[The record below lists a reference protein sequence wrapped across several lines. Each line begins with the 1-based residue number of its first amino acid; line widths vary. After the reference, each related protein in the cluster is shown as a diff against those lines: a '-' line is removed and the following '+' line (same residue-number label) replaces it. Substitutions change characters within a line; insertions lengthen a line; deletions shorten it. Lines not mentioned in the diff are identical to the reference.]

1 MSTYSSLY
9 SWVHKAS
16 VSLYSSGFI
25 LIGDKHDG
33 FLHQFRFL
41 RGTQFPDIREIVYHT
56 RKNHLWGKIINGEG
70 QTFDTW
76 SGEN

>member
-9 SWVHKAS
+9 SWVHQAS

-33 FLHQFRFL
+33 FLHQFRYL

>member
-9 SWVHKAS
+9 SWVHQAS

-25 LIGDKHDG
+25 LIGEKHDG

-41 RGTQFPDIREIVYHT
+41 RGTQFPEIREIVYHT
-56 RKNHLWGKIINGEG
+56 RKNHLWGKIFNGEG

>member
-1 MSTYSSLY
+1 MSYSSLFK
-9 SWVHKAS
+9 WVHETS
-16 VSLYSSGFI
+16 VQLYSSGFI

-41 RGTQFPDIREIVYHT
+41 RGTQFPEIREILYHT

-70 QTFDTW
+70 QTLDTW
-76 SGEN
+76 VGKN

>member
-1 MSTYSSLY
+1 MGTYSSLY

-16 VSLYSSGFI
+16 VNLYASGFI
-25 LIGDKHDG
+25 LIGDKHDS

>member
-1 MSTYSSLY
+1 MSAYSSLY

-25 LIGDKHDG
+25 LIGDRHDG
-33 FLHQFRFL
+33 FLHQLRFL

-76 SGEN
+76 SGEI